1 MTISST
7 ACAGPIAL
15 VGSGEY
21 LPRME
26 DVDRQLLA
34 RVGGTTGRVVVLPTA
49 AGLEEPA
56 SPRRWAD
63 SGVRHF
69 TRLGVHVDAVNIL
82 VREDAFDPRW
92 QPFLEQ
98 ADFIYFSGGNPR
110 HLIDTFMD
118 SPAWATIAAR
128 HASGSVLAGCSA
140 GAMAFGRMTLQPRRL
155 WGGAS
160 PPPDTW
166 YPALG
171 LLPGIVTLPHFD
183 RWVAR
188 MGQATL
194 KELAASLPDG
204 VTLIGVDE
212 DTALVNFDGCGRH
225 ESPAVW
231 HVLGRQGVSV
241 IDVAHGEVRYQ
252 SGTSVELGV
261 PAAPSH

>member
-1 MTISST
+1 VTIPPT

-56 SPRRWAD
+56 SPRRWAE

-69 TRLGVHVDAVNIL
+69 TRIGVHVDAVNIL
-82 VREDAFDPRW
+82 RREDAFDSRW

-110 HLIDTFMD
+110 HLIETLTD

-128 HASGSVLAGCSA
+128 HAAGSVLAGCSA
-140 GAMAFGRMTLQPRRL
+140 GAMAFGRLTLQPRRL
-155 WGGAS
+155 WSGGS
-160 PPPDTW
+160 PPLDTW

-188 MGQATL
+188 MGESTL

-212 DTALVNFDGCGRH
+212 DTALISFDGCGVR
-225 ESPAVW
+225 EQPSVW
-231 HVLGRQGVSV
+231 RVLGRQGVSV
-241 IDVAHGEVRYQ
+241 ITAEQGEVRYQ
-252 SGTSVELGV
+252 SGAAVELGV
-261 PAAPSH
+261 RSLSS